1 MGARGFQPT
10 PTEVLKLRGS
20 RRIGDRSGEPT
31 DEVLAPS
38 MPEWLQGEAAA
49 EWERVIPLLIG
60 RRTVSLLDR
69 AVLSVYCQSW
79 ADFVAYSGSGDA
91 KRVDEAAARLLK
103 AADRLGL
110 SPAAKSRVQT
120 YGGDKQEKQGVERFR
135 LGNQSAV
142 A

>member
-1 MGARGFQPT
+1 MGARGPQPT
-10 PTEVLKLRGS
+10 PSETLKIRGS
-20 RRIGDRSGEPT
+20 WYGTSRTSEPT

-49 EWERVIPLLIG
+49 EWERVIPLLLG

-110 SPAAKSRVQT
+110 SPAAKSRVQV
-120 YGGDKQEKQGVERFR
+120 YGGDKQEKPNVNRFK
-135 LGNQSAV
+135 LAN
-142 A
+142 

>member
-1 MGARGFQPT
+1 
-10 PTEVLKLRGS
+10 
-20 RRIGDRSGEPT
+20 
-31 DEVLAPS
+31 

-49 EWERVIPLLIG
+49 EWERVIPLLLG

-110 SPAAKSRVQT
+110 SPAAKSRVQV
-120 YGGDKQEKQGVERFR
+120 YGGDKQEKPNISRFK
-135 LGNQSAV
+135 LAN
-142 A
+142 